1 MIPKKSN
8 NVFQKIFLTT
18 KSLSLLPLLLLLNL
32 AAVAVTGQETCDR
45 CVFDGKDELDAC
57 KDYGLI
63 DNSVLIGWYLGTEEC
78 MDVFDIAINSP
89 VDSALICDSANS
101 FVNELKFGTSLNTA
115 KLGLGVGSSDNTGG
129 AFYNDGPILKDEI
142 IVDGVTY
149 DCTINNGSECY
160 AAMKQYFEFNPNGQ
174 AEMNDV
180 CNQLV
185 NKIANDKQLEQ
196 SILRNRLCLEY
207 KDGVTIP
214 DVCDPLCTQLLEQ
227 ITIYAATD
235 EDADTEKACQG
246 YSFGVQDT
254 TEIPGC
260 DRIQSSTTNN
270 GETSNVFSS
279 SSSPPPFKALIY
291 TGIGVVVVVMTTMIG
306 AGLY

>member
-160 AAMKQYFEFNPNGQ
+160 AAMKQYFELNENGQ

-214 DVCDPLCTQLLEQ
+214 DVCDPLWTQLLEQ

-235 EDADTEKACQG
+235 ESDTEKACQG

-260 DRIQSSTTNN
+260 DRIQTTESTSTN
-270 GETSNVFSS
+270 GGISS
-279 SSSPPPFKALIY
+279 SSLPIGLSAA
-291 TGIGVVVVVMTTMIG
+291 GVVVVVVVLLVTTTMMI
-306 AGLY
+306 ATTGL